1 MMLQTIK
8 SLISVLQSIGLGGG
22 ALYVSV
28 VHMELEKKEANSG
41 GEANSPSAGYELI
54 RNTFT
59 CLIVELEG
67 SFASNSSYLRIGCN
81 LIRNILNL
89 MTSG

>member
-8 SLISVLQSIGLGGG
+8 SLISVLQSVGLVGG
-22 ALYVSV
+22 AFYVWV
-28 VHMELEKKEANSG
+28 VHMELDKKRQIR
-41 GEANSPSAGYELI
+41 EANSPSAGYELI